1 MDFRK
6 KSFILL
12 IQMICSLILVTLT
25 MSLKVLNPV
34 KIIVFKTEKSI
45 NILTSS
51 LLSCDQEW
59 VMASLESG
67 DWVDEEP
74 YEMTDF
80 SPAVKAL
87 R

>member
-1 MDFRK
+1 MGWGSESSIWEKLFPDQDPEVK
-6 KSFILL
+6 KSTGFRSA
-12 IQMICSLILVTLT
+12 SLFT
-25 MSLKVLNPV
+25 
-34 KIIVFKTEKSI
+34 IIHKSD
-45 NILTSS
+45 SH
-51 LLSCDQEW
+51 SCGQEW

>member
-1 MDFRK
+1 
-6 KSFILL
+6 
-12 IQMICSLILVTLT
+12 
-25 MSLKVLNPV
+25 
-34 KIIVFKTEKSI
+34 
-45 NILTSS
+45 
-51 LLSCDQEW
+51 

>member
-1 MDFRK
+1 MGWGSESSIGENK
-6 KSFILL
+6 KHRVQIRN
-12 IQMICSLILVTLT
+12 T
-25 MSLKVLNPV
+25 
-34 KIIVFKTEKSI
+34 IIRETDPH
-45 NILTSS
+45 
-51 LLSCDQEW
+51 SCGQEW

>member
-1 MDFRK
+1 
-6 KSFILL
+6 
-12 IQMICSLILVTLT
+12 

-34 KIIVFKTEKSI
+34 KIILCKTKKSI

-51 LLSCDQEW
+51 LLSCGQEW

>member
-1 MDFRK
+1 MLD
-6 KSFILL
+6 
-12 IQMICSLILVTLT
+12 
-25 MSLKVLNPV
+25 PDPY
-34 KIIVFKTEKSI
+34 SI
-45 NILTSS
+45 NPDPQMEVH
-51 LLSCDQEW
+51 CVQEW
-59 VMASLESG
+59 VMASLEAG